1 MGGYFVFK
9 VCGTISCGACDG
21 INVWVGGK
29 VDGGIISGVVDRV
42 TRGVGGGV
50 WGYANRYN
58 QQL

>member
-1 MGGYFVFK
+1 M
-9 VCGTISCGACDG
+9 
-21 INVWVGGK
+21 WVGGK

-58 QQL
+58 QQM